1 MFRQAKLA
9 ASLAVRDPRLLG
21 DYARWAIQGK
31 FPRPPERP
39 QRGDF
44 DLLSMDECLA
54 LVEAEF
60 GAWEEG
66 PSLVRVREWSFDQR
80 ARIGGGATMAGDTL
94 LGRLVYEAA
103 RAARPDT
110 IVETGV
116 ATGVTSAH
124 LLAALEDNGHGLLHS
139 VDLPPSDMVAAG
151 HVGAAIPD
159 DLRHRW
165 VYHLGASRRIL
176 PKLLD
181 NVQGTLM
188 FVHDS
193 DHSYQNMSWEI
204 DTAWRAMGSGGVIVC
219 DDVHMNSAFL
229 DSAGELSA
237 HPRLV
242 AQAEKGGITGLLIRS
257 SPGRAT
263 NADQPG

>member
-21 DYARWAIQGK
+21 DYARWAIQG
-31 FPRPPERP
+31 RLHHLPERR
-39 QRGDF
+39 QCDDS
-44 DLLSMDECLA
+44 DLLAMDECLA

-94 LGRLVYEAA
+94 LGRLVYEVA

-124 LLAALEDNGHGLLHS
+124 LLAALEDNGHGVLHS

-151 HVGAAIPD
+151 HVGAAIPS

-165 VYHLGASRRIL
+165 VYHLGASRRVL

-181 NVQGTLM
+181 NVQGGLM

-193 DHSYQNMSWEI
+193 DHSYQNMGWEI
-204 DTAWRAMGSGGVIVC
+204 RTAWRAMGSGGVIIC
-219 DDVHMNSAFL
+219 DDVHMNNAFL

-242 AQAEKGGITGLLIRS
+242 AQAEKGGITGLLIRP
-257 SPGRAT
+257 SPGRA
-263 NADQPG
+263 